1 MTVKQYSDI
10 QRCLGKLEG
19 IGAGLPDDTA
29 AFFFDTM
36 EVLEAIIEELAPE
49 EEKPDGA

>member
-19 IGAGLPDDTA
+19 IGASLPNDVA

-36 EVLEAIIEELAPE
+36 EDLDALIEELAQE
-49 EEKPDGA
+49 EVSEDGS